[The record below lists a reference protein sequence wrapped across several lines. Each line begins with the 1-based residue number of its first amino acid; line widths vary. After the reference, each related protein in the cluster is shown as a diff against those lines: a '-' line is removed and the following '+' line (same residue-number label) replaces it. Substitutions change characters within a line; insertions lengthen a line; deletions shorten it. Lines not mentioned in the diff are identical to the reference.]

1 MGISLVGN
9 ATITG
14 AGSAPSISGSNIG
27 TPMVGP
33 VPVVPVPNID
43 LTPYY
48 NAALAKGQVYNGAKS
63 ISGNVSPNGGIMW
76 VNGSLN
82 IGNGV
87 YNGCFIATGG
97 VELKTTGNG
106 TITMTNSTDYPLLVS
121 RDASILIKQAKTFT
135 FDGLIY
141 AKTGNFDKQGNGD
154 VFGRGAIIAA
164 GNVSKNGGWSG
175 LIFSDPTPAYPG
187 TGGSSPDLNTANRVI
202 ITAWQD

>member
-1 MGISLVGN
+1 
-9 ATITG
+9 
-14 AGSAPSISGSNIG
+14 
-27 TPMVGP
+27 
-33 VPVVPVPNID
+33 
-43 LTPYY
+43 
-48 NAALAKGQVYNGAKS
+48 
-63 ISGNVSPNGGIMW
+63 MW